1 MDDSLYDEFGNYIG
15 PDLEEEEDDDMNI
28 EQDFVQEDLDADDL
42 QDDQDEEMEE
52 ASGSALMRRQDIP
65 ESQVVL
71 HEDKKY
77 YPSAEEVYGTE
88 VEALVQEEDT
98 QPLSEPIIKPV
109 EQRKFMVQESDLPYT
124 TFKKEFMMDLMNLP
138 DLTRNIAILGHLHH
152 GKTSFLDM
160 LVAETHP
167 DTPLDP
173 EQPKRYTD
181 THIVERERGISLKSM
196 PMTFVMQDLNDKSY
210 VLNTMDTP
218 GHTDFI
224 DEIVAALRLA
234 DGAVLLVDA
243 VEGVMVNTE
252 RIIRLCIQEG
262 IPLTLVINKVDRLIL
277 ELKLPPSDAYF
288 KLRYTIEEVNQI
300 IKKTPGGENIRLSPE
315 RGNVCFA
322 SSLTGWCFNLRSFA
336 KLYTDSYEEEIDYVQ
351 FAERLWGDVF
361 YNPEKGSFH
370 RKSQEGTSK
379 RSFVHFILEPLY
391 KLYSQVLGEDQQ
403 DLKRTL
409 RTLGI
414 HLKEKEFALN
424 VKPLLRLVLSRFFG
438 PPTGFV
444 DMVVRHLPS
453 PLANADQ
460 KISSLYSGPLDDAY
474 ATSMRACKADG
485 PLMIHVTKL
494 YNNKEATEFDAFG
507 RVMSGTV
514 TAGQIVRVLGE
525 GYSIDDEEDMMV
537 QRVSDTWIFQSR
549 YRIPVDGVPAGG
561 WVLLGGVDSSI
572 TKTATI
578 VDHKATAG
586 DNYIFR
592 PLRFPAVA
600 SLKIAIE
607 PMNPSE
613 LPKMLEGIRKINKS
627 YPMVITKVE
636 ESGEH
641 IILGAGEMYVDC
653 ILHDLRRMYAEI
665 EIKVSDPVVR
675 FCETVVETSALK
687 CFAETPNKKNKLSFI
702 AEPMERGLPDAIEG
716 GKINL
721 HWPASKLGGYLEEH
735 FGWDVLA
742 TRSIWAFGPDD
753 MGPNVLLDDT
763 LPTEVDKKLLYS
775 VKDSMRQGFQWG
787 TREGPLCDEPIRGV
801 KFKIIDAVLADE
813 PIHRGGGQ
821 IIPTARR
828 VCYSSFLTA
837 TPRLMEPVNYVE
849 IQAPADCVSA
859 VYAVLQRRRGHV
871 TADVP
876 KAGSPLYTV
885 KAYIPVIDS
894 FGFET
899 DLRTHTQGQ
908 AFCQQAFDHWQ
919 IVPGDPLD
927 ASIVLKPLETSTAQQ
942 LARDFM
948 VKTRRRKGLSEDV
961 SITKY
966 FDDPM
971 LLALAESDILGAA
984 QSNL

>member
-15 PDLEEEEDDDMNI
+15 PDLEEDDDEM
-28 EQDFVQEDLDADDL
+28 EYDQEFSQDDLDADD
-42 QDDQDEEMEE
+42 QDEQDEPMEE
-52 ASGSALMRRQDIP
+52 ASGSALMRIEDIP
-65 ESQVVL
+65 ENQVVL

-77 YPSAEEVYGTE
+77 YPSAEEVYGKE
-88 VEALVQEEDT
+88 VETLVQEEDT

-109 EQRKFMVQESDLPYT
+109 EIRKFIVQETDLPPT
-124 TFKKEFMMDLMNLP
+124 TYRKEFMMDLMNMP
-138 DLTRNIAILGHLHH
+138 ELTRNIAVVGHLHH

-160 LVAETHP
+160 LVADTHP
-167 DTPLDP
+167 NSPLNV
-173 EQPKRYTD
+173 EQPQRYTD
-181 THIVERERGISLKSM
+181 THVLERERGISIKSM
-196 PMTFVMQDLNDKSY
+196 PMSFVLQDLNDKSY
-210 VLNTMDTP
+210 LYNIMDTP

-224 DEIVAALRLA
+224 DEVVAGLRLA
-234 DGAVLLVDA
+234 DGAVLVVDA
-243 VEGVMVNTE
+243 IEGVMVNTE
-252 RIIRLCIQEG
+252 RIIRQCIQEG
-262 IPLTLVINKVDRLIL
+262 IPMTLVINKVDRLIL
-277 ELKLPPSDAYF
+277 ELKLPPADAYF

-300 IKKTPGGENIRLSPE
+300 IKKTPGGDHVRLSPE

-322 SSLTGWCFNLRSFA
+322 SAQVGWCFNLRSFA
-336 KLYTDSYEEEIDYVQ
+336 QMYAESYEEEIDYVQ
-351 FAERLWGDVF
+351 FAQRLWGDIYF
-361 YNPEKGSFH
+361 NPDTGSFH
-370 RKSQEGTSK
+370 RKSQGGASK

-391 KLYSQVLGEDQQ
+391 KLYSQVLGEDQR
-403 DLKRTL
+403 DLKKTL
-409 RTLGI
+409 RSLGI
-414 HLKEKEFALN
+414 YLKEKQYGLN
-424 VKPLLRLVLSRFFG
+424 VKELLRLVLARFFG
-438 PPTGFV
+438 PANAFV
-444 DMVVRHLPS
+444 DMTVRHLPS
-453 PLANADQ
+453 PLENARN
-460 KISSLYSGPLDDAY
+460 KVERLYSGPMDDVY
-474 ATSMRACKADG
+474 ASAMNTCDAEG
-485 PLMIHVTKL
+485 PLMIYITKL
-494 YNNKEATEFDAFG
+494 YNNKDATDFDAFG
-507 RVMSGTV
+507 RVLSGTIK
-514 TAGQIVRVLGE
+514 AGQIVRVLGE
-525 GYSIDDEEDMMV
+525 SYSVDDEEDMMV
-537 QRVSDTWIFQSR
+537 QRVSNTWIYESR
-549 YRIPVDGVPAGG
+549 YRMEVEGVPAGG

-572 TKTATI
+572 TKTATV
-578 VDHKATAG
+578 VDHKASQ
-586 DNYIFR
+586 NNHIFR
-592 PLRFPAVA
+592 PLRFPAA
-600 SLKIAIE
+600 AALKVAIE

-613 LPKMLEGIRKINKS
+613 LPKMLDGLRKINKS

-641 IILGAGEMYVDC
+641 IVLGAGEMYVDC
-653 ILHDLRRMYAEI
+653 VLHDLRRMYAEI
-665 EIKVSDPVVR
+665 DIKVSDPVVR

-702 AEPMERGLPDAIEG
+702 AEPMERGLPDAIES

-721 HWPASKLGGYLEEH
+721 RWPAKKLGGYLEEH

-753 MGPNVLLDDT
+753 MGPNVLMDDT
-763 LPTEVDKKLLYS
+763 LPTEVDKKLLFS
-775 VKDSMRQGFQWG
+775 IKDSMRQGFQWG
-787 TREGPLCDEPIRGV
+787 AREGPLCDEPIRGV
-801 KFKIIDAVLADE
+801 KFKIIDAVVASE

-821 IIPTARR
+821 IIPTTRR

-849 IQAPADCVSA
+849 IQAPADCVSS

-885 KAYIPVIDS
+885 KAYIPLIDS

-927 ASIVLKPLETSTAQQ
+927 ASVVLKPLETSTAQQ

-948 VKTRRRKGLSEDV
+948 IKTRRRKGLSEDV

-971 LLALAESDILGAA
+971 LLALAESDILGVG
-984 QSNL
+984 SSE